1 MKKPITCLLLS
12 AFCIHFLAAQATDT
26 IPIKPMVPQK
36 RVVEYPF
43 WLYDS
48 HVAQSSMRKTTTN
61 YNTLCRLMY
70 GTIDKNVKDDKLKPI
85 YQFSLLL
92 VQSYLGAFIHEEG
105 HRSVLNYEGIG
116 SISSPFP
123 DAFGVATVRGVTDMT
138 LKNLRDTKLPTY
150 IRLHTAGIESD
161 YLAVRQLRNQ
171 LAFDEDSF
179 FAIFPQLYVENSN
192 IVGYYATSLLAGL
205 QPNIKEDANEL
216 KNDIVGHDVYG
227 AIKNLHRP
235 KENFYRYTRYEDLTA
250 DELKYMKK
258 AAFSS
263 LLNVLGPSF
272 LSVRN
277 DKGKFS
283 FGMGYTMTPFGSMY
297 EQGIWMQL
305 HRLPFGI
312 HTYFREYDNKNA
324 IGFGAGCLLRNVKI
338 TKNMALDIDNQFF
351 NQPLD
356 MDFNTKTFKTG
367 FASELQL
374 KYYIQKITDIPMV
387 LNMAVR
393 YKTKGFVLGEPSLQ
407 ESWNFSFGGA
417 FLMEYKTNPKKPFA
431 KTGFVGMNF

>member
-1 MKKPITCLLLS
+1 MRQNIIIIILVCFFYSLS
-12 AFCIHFLAAQATDT
+12 AQIDT
-26 IPIKPMVPQK
+26 IKNGVLKKSI
-36 RVVEYPF
+36 EYPF

-48 HVAQSSMRKTTTN
+48 HAAQSSMRKTTLN
-61 YNTLCRLMY
+61 YNSLLRLAY
-70 GTIDKNVKDDKLKPI
+70 GIVDKNVKDEKHKTT
-85 YQFSLLL
+85 YQVFLYLLQGFIAFS
-92 VQSYLGAFIHEEG
+92 HEEG
-105 HRSVLNYEGIG
+105 HRSVLNSEGIG
-116 SISSPFP
+116 SISSPFS
-123 DAFGVATVRGVTDMT
+123 DRAGVATVKGVSNVV

-161 YLAVRQLRNQ
+161 YLAVRYLRNN
-171 LAFDEDSF
+171 LAFDEDNYFCISPM
-179 FAIFPQLYVENSN
+179 IYGSSISIMTYYVS
-192 IVGYYATSLLAGL
+192 SLISGL

-235 KENFYRYTRYEDLTA
+235 QEKFYRYTRHEDLT
-250 DELKYMKK
+250 DTELKYMRKV
-258 AAFSS
+258 AFSS
-263 LLNVLGPSF
+263 LFNIFGPSF

-283 FGMGYTMTPFGSMY
+283 FGAGYTMTPFGGMY

-324 IGFGAGCLLRNVKI
+324 VGFGAGCLLRNIKI
-338 TKNMALDIDNQFF
+338 NKNASLDIDNQFF

-356 MDFNTKTFKTG
+356 MDFNTKIFKTG
-367 FASELQL
+367 FASDVQL
-374 KYYIQKITDIPMV
+374 KYNIKKLTDLPLV
-387 LNMAVR
+387 LNVAAR

-407 ESWNFSFGGA
+407 ENWYFSVGSS
-417 FLMEYKTNPKKPFA
+417 LLIDYKINPKKLYA
-431 KTGFVGMNF
+431 KKGFLGINY

>member
-1 MKKPITCLLLS
+1 MKKLISCLLFM
-12 AFCIHFLAAQATDT
+12 AFSIHFLAAQATDT
-26 IPIKPMVPQK
+26 ILIKPMVQKK

-43 WLYDS
+43 WVYDS
-48 HVAQSSMRKTTTN
+48 HAAQSSMRKTTTN
-61 YNTLCRLMY
+61 YNTLWRLAY
-70 GTIDKNVKDDKLKPI
+70 GTIDKNVKDERRKSI
-85 YQFSLLL
+85 YQVALFL
-92 VQSYLGAFIHEEG
+92 VQGLLAGLPHEEG

-116 SISSPFP
+116 SVSSPFP
-123 DAFGVATVRGVTDMT
+123 NALGVATVQGVTNAT

-171 LAFDEDSF
+171 LAFDEDNV
-179 FAIFPQLYVENSN
+179 FAIFPQLYTGASN
-192 IVGYYATSLLAGL
+192 IVGYYATSLIAGL
-205 QPNIKEDANEL
+205 QPNITEDANEL

-227 AIKNLHRP
+227 AIKHLYRP
-235 KENFYRYTRYEDLTA
+235 KEKFYRYTRYEDLTA

-263 LLNVLGPSF
+263 FLNVLGPSF
-272 LSVRN
+272 LSVQN
-277 DKGKFS
+277 DKGKIS

-305 HRLPFGI
+305 HRLPFGL
-312 HTYFREYDNKNA
+312 HTYFREYDNRNA
-324 IGFGAGCLLRNVKI
+324 VGFGAGCLLRNVKI

-356 MDFNTKTFKTG
+356 MDFNTTTFKTG
-367 FASELQL
+367 FASDLQL
-374 KYYIQKITDIPMV
+374 KYNIQNTTNLPIV

-417 FLMEYKTNPKKPFA
+417 FLMEYKTNPKKPIA
-431 KTGFVGMNF
+431 KTRFMGMYF